1 MSGTRTRTILHG
13 ALCAALFACGQLAS
27 AADADGSTTATKLG
41 PSPVQ
46 VFREVLVMTPDERE
60 SFFIIRPPGLREPIE
75 AKINEYLALSA
86 EDRELRLQATE
97 LRHYLTLL
105 MAASVTNQPALL
117 AQISEPMRTL
127 VKARLDLWQLFP
139 EPMRSELLENEQAM
153 RCLTQ
158 FQSLS
163 RQQRSEMLNQ
173 MPPEQRARVES
184 DIARWRD
191 LPEHTRTR
199 LTAQFSQFFE
209 LAPEERQR
217 TLAHLS
223 EPERVAMARTLKAFQ
238 ELPPQQRAQCLR
250 SFTKFASLSLTER
263 QQFLKKAEAWQKMSP
278 SERQQWRELVQQVPS
293 WPPFP
298 QGFDSPPPVEA
309 LPLATNGR

>member
-1 MSGTRTRTILHG
+1 MSGIRSKTFLLG
-13 ALCAALFACGQLAS
+13 VLGAALFAGGQLAV
-27 AADADGSTTATKLG
+27 AADADSSGTATRLG

-46 VFREVLVMTPDERE
+46 VFREVLVMTPAERE

-75 AKINEYLALSA
+75 AKINEYLALPA
-86 EDRELRLQATE
+86 EERELRLQATE

-105 MAASVTNQPALL
+105 MTASITNQPALL
-117 AQISEPMRTL
+117 AQIAEPMRAL
-127 VKARLDLWQLFP
+127 VKARLEIWQLFP
-139 EPMRSELLENEQAM
+139 DPMRGELLENEQAM
-153 RCLTQ
+153 RYFTQ

-163 RQQRSEMLNQ
+163 RQQRDALLNQ
-173 MPPEQRARVES
+173 MPAEQRVRVER

-191 LPEHTRTR
+191 LPEHTRNR

-223 EPERVAMARTLKAFQ
+223 EPERAAMARTLAAFQ
-238 ELPPQQRAQCLR
+238 ELPPQQREQCLR

-298 QGFDSPPPVEA
+298 QGFDSPPPTETS
-309 LPLATNGR
+309 PLATNGR

>member
-1 MSGTRTRTILHG
+1 MSGARSKTILHG
-13 ALCAALFACGQLAS
+13 TILAVLFACGYFAS
-27 AADADGSTTATKLG
+27 AADAGDSTVATKLG

-60 SFFIIRPPGLREPIE
+60 SFFIIRPPVLREPIE
-75 AKINEYLALSA
+75 AKINEYLALPA
-86 EDRELRLQATE
+86 EERELRLQATE

-105 MAASVTNQPALL
+105 MAAPVTNHPALL
-117 AQISEPMRTL
+117 AQIAEPMRTL
-127 VKARLDLWQLFP
+127 VRARLDVWQLFP
-139 EPMRSELLENEQAM
+139 DPMRGELLENEQAM
-153 RCLTQ
+153 RYFTQ
-158 FQSLS
+158 FQGLS
-163 RQQRSEMLNQ
+163 YQQRSELLNQ
-173 MPPEQRARVES
+173 MSPEQRARVES

-191 LPEHTRTR
+191 LPEPTRNR

-217 TLAHLS
+217 TLANLS
-223 EPERVAMARTLKAFQ
+223 EPERMAMARTLEAFR
-238 ELPPQQRAQCLR
+238 ELPPQQREQCLR

-298 QGFDSPPPVEA
+298 QGFESPPPVETS
-309 LPLATNGR
+309 PLATNGR